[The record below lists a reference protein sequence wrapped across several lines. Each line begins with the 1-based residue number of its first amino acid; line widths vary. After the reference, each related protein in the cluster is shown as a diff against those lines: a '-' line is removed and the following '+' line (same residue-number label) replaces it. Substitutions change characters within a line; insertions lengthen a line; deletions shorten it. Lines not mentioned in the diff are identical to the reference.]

1 MAELRVRNLEEWV
14 VDELKTQAKA
24 KGRSLEA
31 DLRER
36 LRELAMRPR
45 QDMAERA
52 ARLRSAIAQECGLL
66 PDSVE
71 AIRQERDAR

>member
-1 MAELRVRNLEEWV
+1 MTELRVRNLDDWV

-36 LRELAMRPR
+36 LRELVMRPR
-45 QDMAERA
+45 HEMAERTA
-52 ARLRSAIAQECGLL
+52 QLRNAIAQQCGLL
-66 PDSVE
+66 PDSVD
-71 AIRQERDAR
+71 AIREERDKR

>member
-1 MAELRVRNLEEWV
+1 MTELRVRNMEDWV

-24 KGRSLEA
+24 KGKSLEA

-45 QDMAERA
+45 RDMAERT
-52 ARLRSAIAQECGLL
+52 ARLRNAIAQECGLL
-66 PDSVE
+66 PDSVD
-71 AIRQERDAR
+71 AIREERDAR